1 MSEKD
6 HMPEILIVDDVAENI
21 DVLGEVLKPHYKRK
35 AALSGEKA
43 LQIAASGR
51 PPDLILLDVMM
62 PQMSGPEIAA
72 QLKNCEETK
81 KIPIIFLT
89 GVLDEEEADTH
100 KHVIGGEYFLGKPV
114 KIEELLY
121 MINRLIG

>member
-1 MSEKD
+1 MKK
-6 HMPEILIVDDVAENI
+6 ILIVDDERDFCSTIKEELEVATSFAVDTCSNGAVAF
-21 DVLGEVLKPHYKRK
+21 DRVKS
-35 AALSGEKA
+35 AM
-43 LQIAASGR
+43 
-51 PPDLILLDVMM
+51 PDLILLDVMM
-62 PQMSGPEIAA
+62 PQMSGPEIAR

-81 KIPIIFLT
+81 GIPIIFLT
-89 GVLDEEEADTH
+89 GVVDEEEAEKH